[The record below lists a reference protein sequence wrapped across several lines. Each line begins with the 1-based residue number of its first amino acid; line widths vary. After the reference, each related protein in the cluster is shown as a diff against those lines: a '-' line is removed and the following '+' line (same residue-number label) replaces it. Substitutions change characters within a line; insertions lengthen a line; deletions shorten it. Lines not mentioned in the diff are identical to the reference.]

1 MMRTGIGNVQSRI
14 RGLVREIGKGIRN
27 IQLSV
32 DIQPSMRI
40 VRRVRVDSLR
50 VVGIRMRVDRIRVV
64 DHV

>member
-1 MMRTGIGNVQSRI
+1 MMRTGIGNVQGRI
-14 RGLVREIGKGIRN
+14 RGLMRESGKGIWD

-32 DIQPSMRI
+32 DIQPSMGI
-40 VRRVRVDSLR
+40 VRRLRIDSLR